1 MIVYADWLNCLGAY
15 IAPMVTFFECPECG
29 VVRPSPKAIHAHCR
43 NVKDHTTYDYDEMRR
58 ILDDNYE
65 RELAPARTTR

>member
-1 MIVYADWLNCLGAY
+1 
-15 IAPMVTFFECPECG
+15 MVTFFECPECG